1 MPFDLRTYRCRP
13 GTVARQ
19 LELYAASGYQA
30 QCHHLGEPAF
40 YGLVETGDV
49 NSYVHLWRYRDAADR
64 QARRA
69 ALYADPEWRA
79 CRERVRSLAIKS
91 NRPTPCDDRLHSG
104 VTATSDERH
113 APSCDLETSKVTFSD
128 DTISLVFGP

>member
-1 MPFDLRTYRCRP
+1 MLFDLRTYRCRP

-64 QARRA
+64 EARRA
-69 ALYADPEWRA
+69 ALYADPEWRSYRDKGA
-79 CRERVRSLAIKS
+79 ELGYQIEQT
-91 NRPTPCDDRLHSG
+91 NTLLRPASFWRDGGR
-104 VTATSDERH
+104 R
-113 APSCDLETSKVTFSD
+113 
-128 DTISLVFGP
+128 